1 MVSGGT
7 NQIRLRITGPDG
19 RVHES
24 VTDQESVILGSGTGA
39 AVRIPDPQVSNL
51 HLMLKRERNG
61 VVKVI
66 DLGSEAGT
74 HVGGEPVL
82 EPRSLASGDVISVGK
97 SRVEVVFGLP
107 VSASAPPKPTSFADL
122 SVDRGASAVPA
133 LRLDAPPR
141 RARPPEAPAARARR
155 GTPTRVPSEPPSPQH
170 HALQVALVWGDRVLD
185 VKHFADGAPVRIG
198 DSPRNHF
205 QVFSAAVGASMRLAV
220 AEGGKVALTLPS
232 QAKVTVAKAGGP
244 SRSATGTAA
253 ITLGLDELARV
264 EVENVALLVRQVR
277 PPPGIALHRG
287 DRADYTFFKVASI
300 SLLLGAALVV
310 SLLIT
315 PRETQTSADLFHEN
329 AQAVAHYLVHP
340 VVVPAPVKP
349 KQKNTLEEGAKASEE
364 EGRMGK
370 PEEKKVEADP
380 SRPGSPIA
388 DPTKREVDRNTIKH
402 VGLLG
407 AVARLGVKDGSS
419 NVLGPGGF
427 GTGIND
433 AVGGLKTGAGMGDQH
448 GFGGLGERGSGPGAG
463 GTGLGLGGLG
473 TKGKGRGPPGGTADL
488 GGLQKE
494 IVKVVPGKTIVVGGL
509 SKDVIYKVVKSHERE
524 IQYCYEQELNAR
536 PDLAGKVAVVWTIG
550 PDGGVTD
557 ASVTETSLGADRA
570 EQCMLTKIRRW
581 KFPEV
586 PGGGIV
592 TVTFPWV
599 FKPAGTDEKGE
610 G

>member
-7 NQIRLRITGPDG
+7 NQLRLRITGPDG

-24 VTDQESVILGSGTGA
+24 VTDQESVILGSGAGA

-74 HVGGEPVL
+74 HVSGRRVL
-82 EPRSLASGDVISVGK
+82 EPHSLASGDVISVGR
-97 SRVEVVFGLP
+97 SRVEVLFGLP
-107 VSASAPPKPTSFADL
+107 PSAQPRPPAPTSFADL
-122 SVDRGASAVPA
+122 TLDRGASAVPA

-141 RARPPEAPAARARR
+141 HARPPEAPAARARR
-155 GTPTRVPSEPPSPQH
+155 APARVPSEPPTPQH

-220 AEGGKVALTLPS
+220 AEGGKVAVTLPP
-232 QAKVTVAKAGGP
+232 QARVTVAKAGGA
-244 SRSATGTAA
+244 SRAA
-253 ITLGLDELARV
+253 SGVAAVTLGLDELARV
-264 EVENVALLVRQVR
+264 EIENVALLVRQVR

-287 DRADYTFFKVASI
+287 DRQDFTFFKVAAI
-300 SLLLGAALVV
+300 SLLAGAALVV
-310 SLLIT
+310 SLVIT
-315 PRETQTSADLFHEN
+315 PREAQSSDDLFREN
-329 AQAVAHYLVHP
+329 AQQVAHYLVHP
-340 VVVPAPVKP
+340 VVIPKPVKP
-349 KQKNTLEEGAKASEE
+349 KQQETLAEGEKASEE

-370 PEEKKVEADP
+370 PEEKKLEADP
-380 SRPGSPIA
+380 SRPGSPIV
-388 DPTKREVDRNTIKH
+388 DPRKKEADRNTIKH

-407 AVARLGVKDGSS
+407 AVARLGGKDGSS

-427 GTGIND
+427 GTGLND
-433 AVGGLKTGAGMGDQH
+433 AVGGLKTGAGMGDQR
-448 GFGGLGERGSGPGAG
+448 GFGGLGERGTGPGAG

-473 TKGKGRGPPGGTADL
+473 TKGKGRGPPGGSGDL

-524 IQYCYEQELNAR
+524 IQYCYEQELNAH

-570 EQCMLTKIRRW
+570 EQCMLTRIRRW